1 MKSDTFSVNNS
12 DIISGFIVVS
22 CIFETEV
29 LQAYTCDS
37 IKKVCCLACL
47 SSLNFLEDNSSS
59 YHCDQTFLGV
69 YEWLR
74 SLPPYWTPLYIT
86 QLRL

>member
-37 IKKVCCLACL
+37 IKKGLL
-47 SSLNFLEDNSSS
+47 SRLSFQPEFPRGQFQLLSL
-59 YHCDQTFLGV
+59 
-69 YEWLR
+69 
-74 SLPPYWTPLYIT
+74 
-86 QLRL
+86 